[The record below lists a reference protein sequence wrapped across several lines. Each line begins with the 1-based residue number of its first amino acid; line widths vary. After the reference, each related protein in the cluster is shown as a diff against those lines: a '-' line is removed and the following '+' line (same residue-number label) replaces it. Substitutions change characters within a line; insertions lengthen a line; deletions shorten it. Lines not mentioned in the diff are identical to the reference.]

1 MGKIRKFQV
10 LNRSVAS
17 HTNNHQSGDKT
28 EPFHS
33 KLNTFTPKHKKESD
47 PDGEK
52 RWIWSTELSTGF
64 RGNRGSVA
72 LTDLRVRREGL
83 KPTIDINAV
92 EPNVSGNRNSV
103 LQRTERRGRSHFLRE
118 FGASAA
124 RREVLLVETELH
136 CSNDTHSLFTSLVFW
151 TIQLELECFY
161 GLRIRVRFWEEKR
174 RGCVSTLV
182 LFLGY
187 EQKATWEA
195 PSGQLKGKVVVTQFF
210 LFWWFLKLKIIFYL
224 LFFLI

>member
-64 RGNRGSVA
+64 RGDRGSVG
-72 LTDLRVRREGL
+72 LTDLRVRGEGL
-83 KPTIDINAV
+83 KPTVDINAV
-92 EPNVSGNRNSV
+92 EPNALRDRNSV
-103 LQRTERRGRSHFLRE
+103 LERTERRGRSHFLRE
-118 FGASAA
+118 FSAPAA
-124 RREVLLVETELH
+124 RHKVLLIETELH
-136 CSNDTHSLFTSLVFW
+136 FFQRYSLSFHFACVLNISIGIGV
-151 TIQLELECFY
+151 CFY
-161 GLRIRVRFWEEKR
+161 GLRICVRFLGKKKKR

-182 LFLGY
+182 LFFGH
-187 EQKATWEA
+187 EQNATWEVLF
-195 PSGQLKGKVVVTQFF
+195 GQLKGEVAVTQILF
-210 LFWWFLKLKIIFYL
+210 LF
-224 LFFLI
+224 